1 MSVYNFIEQNLM
13 EKSLPLILDR
23 PKILISRKKMESLG
37 SEKKGIKKTLSM
49 SRKELWLLDLTEIKY
64 ISQTTF

>member
-37 SEKKGIKKTLSM
+37 SEKKGIKKP
-49 SRKELWLLDLTEIKY
+49 KHV
-64 ISQTTF
+64 